1 MNTDNSGLLSALPE
15 EMLPYAE
22 GRRFVRES
30 IGLSGDEVWM
40 SENAVLKIGTDIKN
54 SLETVKMLRW
64 LAGRL
69 PVPEVIA
76 HTVEGGKSFLLMTRI
91 KGRMSCEKY
100 FLEHPAEL
108 LERMAEGLWMFWD
121 TDITGC
127 PRIRD
132 AEAELDDL
140 RPRLEKGL
148 IGDPALFRRLENSK
162 PPCDPVL
169 SHGDFCL
176 PNVFIDG
183 GHISGFVDLGD
194 SGIADRYRDIA
205 LCWQSLKSN
214 SDGTF
219 GGKVY
224 PDFDP
229 DALFSA
235 LGITPDREKLNYYL
249 QLGELFG

>member
-1 MNTDNSGLLSALPE
+1 MNTGHSDFIQSLPE
-15 EMLPYAE
+15 EIRAYTG
-22 GRRFVRES
+22 GRSFVSES

-40 SENAVLKIGTDIKN
+40 SEDSVLKISTDLKN
-54 SLETVKMLRW
+54 SLETVKILRW

-91 KGRMSCEKY
+91 KGRMSCGKY

-108 LERMAEGLWMFWD
+108 LERMAEGLRMFWD

-132 AEAELDDL
+132 AAAELDDL
-140 RPRLEKGL
+140 RPRLESGL
-148 IGDPALFRRLENSK
+148 IRDPELFRRLENSK

-194 SGIADRYRDIA
+194 CGIADRYRDIA

-214 SDGTF
+214 FDGTF
-219 GGKVY
+219 GGNVY
-224 PDFDP
+224 PGFDP
-229 DALFSA
+229 DDLFGA